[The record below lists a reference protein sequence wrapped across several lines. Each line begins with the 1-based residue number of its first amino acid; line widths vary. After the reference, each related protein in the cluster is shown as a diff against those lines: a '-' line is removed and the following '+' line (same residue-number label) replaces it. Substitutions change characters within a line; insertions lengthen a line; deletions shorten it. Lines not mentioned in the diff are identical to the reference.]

1 MNVCAIIPAGG
12 QGTRMGGTVPKQF
25 QALRGKPIL
34 YYTLRT
40 FQESGLIDSLVL
52 VVPEKELANTRA
64 DWLNHPSVV
73 KQVVAGGEKRQDS
86 VFNGYQ
92 ALPSDTDIVMV
103 HDGVRPF
110 LSKQMIQQTINI
122 AGEFGAAITAIP
134 VNDTIKQVGNSGVVQ
149 RTVEREGLWRV
160 QTPQTF
166 RYDLLGEAFRKA
178 RTDSFYGTD
187 EGSLIEYLGKEVRIV
202 DGSEWNLKITRP
214 EDLVLGESI
223 VGKVFP
229 EL

>member
-1 MNVCAIIPAGG
+1 MKVCAIIPAGG

-34 YYTLRT
+34 HYTLRAL
-40 FQESGLIDSLVL
+40 QESELIDSLVL
-52 VVPEKELANTRA
+52 VVPEKELENTRT
-64 DWLNHPSVV
+64 DWLERPPVV
-73 KQVVAGGEKRQDS
+73 KQVVVGGEKRQDS

-92 ALPSDTDIVMV
+92 ALPTDTDIVLV

-110 LSKQMIQQTINI
+110 LSREMIQETIHT
-122 AGEFGAAITAIP
+122 AGKFGAAITAIP
-134 VNDTIKQVGNSGVVQ
+134 VHDTLKQVDDSGLVQ

-160 QTPQTF
+160 QTPQAF
-166 RYDLLGEAFRKA
+166 RYDLLGEAFRNA
-178 RTDSFYGTD
+178 QADSFYGTD
-187 EGSLIEYLGKEVRIV
+187 EAALIEHLGQEVRVV

-223 VGKVFP
+223 VAKLFP
-229 EL
+229 EH